1 MEVIKNLY
9 CLSGLIQALLVSW
22 MIPAMAEGRVLE
34 YKPLDFGLQVAG
46 VQNSEIECLTRNI
59 YFEAATED
67 GFGKLAVAMATL
79 NRVRH
84 PRFPNTIAES
94 SARVRGSSTKP
105 GPVNFPGFVMERV
118 IGCGT
123 SDCVKNSEGLR
134 LSPCFSRKK
143 TSLLALPTITQIM

>member
-1 MEVIKNLY
+1 MT
-9 CLSGLIQALLVSW
+9 
-22 MIPAMAEGRVLE
+22 EGRVLE

-46 VQNSEIECLTRNI
+46 VQDSEIECLTRNI

-79 NRVRH
+79 NRFAI
-84 PRFPNTIAES
+84 PGFPTPFAES
-94 SARVRGSSTKP
+94 STRVRGSSTKP

-123 SDCVKNSEGLR
+123 SDCVKNPGGSR
-134 LSPCFSRKK
+134 PSPCFSRKK
-143 TSLLALPTITQIM
+143 TSLLALPTITQITSTPYGHRN